1 MAPATQAQD
10 RYRHSRR
17 QTLVQATLNQLVL
30 AARPVAERD
39 EAQPG
44 PQVDERDSTWKNMQ
58 LFLFDLPLDW

>member
-1 MAPATQAQD
+1 M
-10 RYRHSRR
+10 
-17 QTLVQATLNQLVL
+17 QTVWNQLILV
-30 AARPVAERD
+30 ARPVAERD